1 MSTLRVR
8 DIMTDDVYALRSGT
22 SVEEAARALVARRI
36 GGAPVLDGSRIVGIV
51 STTDLV
57 RPGVSRAEGEPVI
70 DAVMTRAIYAVL
82 PGDPVMTAV
91 RLMVQ
96 EGIHRVVVVA
106 GSGALAGMITAMDVL
121 RALAQGRSVQEG
133 DYAFDARR
141 EVHSEPGV
149 AVSYVDLRTFELAD

>member
-22 SVEEAARALVARRI
+22 SIDEAARALLTRRI
-36 GGAPVLDGSRIVGIV
+36 GGAPVLDGNRIVGIV

-57 RPGVSRAEGEPVI
+57 RPGLSRAEG
-70 DAVMTRAIYAVL
+70 DAVVDSVMTRAIYAVL

-96 EGIHRVVVVA
+96 EGIHRVVVVTRD
-106 GSGALAGMITAMDVL
+106 GTLAGMITAMDVL
-121 RALAQGRSVQEG
+121 RALAEGQNVQEG
-133 DYAFDARR
+133 DYAFDERR

-149 AVSYVDLRTFELAD
+149 AVSYVDLRTFEING